1 MRKKEEEILPL
12 FANCLAALPHLH
24 TLEMP
29 YVSPKMSDTLGET
42 FEGRAFPS
50 VRRVVLPDCAHP
62 ILRAC
67 PEAREVVCIERDGE
81 NLVDAIV
88 KGCKHVTSVDGI
100 TPLPGIMKRKLCAT
114 TEPAAY

>member
-81 NLVDAIV
+81 N
-88 KGCKHVTSVDGI
+88 VTSVDGI